1 MRGQRR
7 QAKAG
12 QASGRIDL
20 AETPHDAR
28 HVVAQSD
35 QGVRRSGRYRIGD
48 AARRLQLST
57 SVLRLWERQ
66 GLVRPTRTGAGYRL
80 YSEADLEQ
88 LSRVRQMRA
97 VEKVNAPGIRRI
109 LGEAGAPADV
119 PAERGPRLRELR
131 RLAGLSLREASR
143 LSGLSAGFISAIE
156 RGASGASVATLQ
168 RLTAACGATLQDLFG
183 EAPRG
188 RLVRPHERPVLELGE
203 GSVRM
208 EQLAHPGGQLEPHLF
223 VLSVGASSQGAY
235 SHPGE
240 EFIYVLE
247 GSLRV
252 WLGQDEVYDLQPGDS
267 LTFAS
272 TLPHSWQNEATSEAR
287 LLWINTPPT
296 F

>member
-1 MRGQRR
+1 MSDTNRRSQSVEGQRR
-7 QAKAG
+7 VG
-12 QASGRIDL
+12 RTSASH
-20 AETPHDAR
+20 AAR
-28 HVVAQSD
+28 HVVAQSEHARPSR
-35 QGVRRSGRYRIGD
+35 GAYRIGD
-48 AARRLQLST
+48 AARRLQVSP

-66 GLVRPTRTGAGYRL
+66 GLIRPSRTTSGYRL

-88 LSRVRQMRA
+88 LSRVRRMRS

-109 LGEAGAPADV
+109 LGDVAAPAEASDQ
-119 PAERGPRLRELR
+119 RGGRLRELR
-131 RLAGLSLREASR
+131 RRTGLSLREASR

-188 RLVRPHERPVLELGE
+188 RLVRPQERPVLELGE

-223 VLSVGASSQGAY
+223 VLSADASSQGAY

-247 GSLRV
+247 GSVRV
-252 WLGQDEVYDLQPGDS
+252 WLGQDEVYDLEAGDS

-272 TLPHSWQNEATSEAR
+272 TLPHSWQNQATAETR

>member
-1 MRGQRR
+1 MRR
-7 QAKAG
+7 QSRHAKTG
-12 QASGRIDL
+12 QAPRRIGL
-20 AETPHDAR
+20 AETPHAAR

-35 QGVRRSGRYRIGD
+35 EAVPTSGRCRIGD
-48 AARRLQLST
+48 AARRLQVST

-66 GLVRPTRTGAGYRL
+66 GLIRPTRTGAGYRL

-156 RGASGASVATLQ
+156 RGAGGASVATLQ

-188 RLVRPHERPVLELGE
+188 RLVRPHERPALELGE

-247 GSLRV
+247 GRVRV
-252 WLGQDEVYDLQPGDS
+252 WLGQDEVYDLEAGDS

>member
-1 MRGQRR
+1 MRHQSRHARTSDAPRR
-7 QAKAG
+7 ITLG
-12 QASGRIDL
+12 
-20 AETPHDAR
+20 ETPPAAR

-35 QGVRRSGRYRIGD
+35 ERVPRSARYRIGD
-48 AARRLQLST
+48 AASRLQVSP

-66 GLVRPTRTGAGYRL
+66 GLVRPTRTGSGYRL
-80 YSEADLEQ
+80 YSDADLQQ

-109 LGEAGAPADV
+109 LGEAGP
-119 PAERGPRLRELR
+119 PAEAAVQRGPRLRELR
-131 RLAGLSLREASR
+131 HRAGLSLREASR

-188 RLVRPHERPVLELGE
+188 RLVRPQERPVLELGE

-223 VLSVGASSQGAY
+223 VLSAGASSQGAY

-247 GSLRV
+247 GSVRV
-252 WLGQDEVYDLQPGDS
+252 WLGQDEVYDLEAEDS

-272 TLPHSWQNEATSEAR
+272 TLPHSWQNQATAETR